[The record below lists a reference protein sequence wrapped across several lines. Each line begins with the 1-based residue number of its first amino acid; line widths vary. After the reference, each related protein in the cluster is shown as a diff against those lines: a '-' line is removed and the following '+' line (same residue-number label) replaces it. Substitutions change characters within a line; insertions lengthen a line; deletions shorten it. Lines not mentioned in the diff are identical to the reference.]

1 MTLAGLEEAQV
12 LLVLDLVSN
21 AVVVAAGTATYGS
34 SGTKFNPPWG
44 SSLESSGGVEGA
56 AGHSRHFI
64 GIHGSRAR
72 SGGQDGQPHD
82 PLPPTYFIFPWTTP
96 SEVAGF
102 SSIQLVAEMRLHPPF
117 LFMEPLS
124 QEAPLKNRRLPRNS
138 GHGFQS
144 NYRYFPCLPSL
155 PIDTHPPFQ
164 AHTRAPISP
173 STATTFT
180 PHLSSCSLLCPTII
194 PGIHFHNCLSNLL
207 YSFTPFSR
215 FYALPQLSSIISLMY
230 ALHLIFV
237 SRSIQIFSSHPTEI
251 FIILLLP
258 L

>member
-1 MTLAGLEEAQV
+1 MA
-12 LLVLDLVSN
+12 LLGPNSIPHGAPVSSP
-21 AVVVAAGTATYGS
+21 VVESRGQQGTVGIS
-34 SGTKFNPPWG
+34 SGSMVLGQGVEVRMASHMIPYPQHTS
-44 SSLESSGGVEGA
+44 SSL
-56 AGHSRHFI
+56 
-64 GIHGSRAR
+64 
-72 SGGQDGQPHD
+72 GQPH
-82 PLPPTYFIFPWTTP
+82 L
-96 SEVAGF
+96 EVAGF

-144 NYRYFPCLPSL
+144 NYHYFPCLPSL

-164 AHTRAPISP
+164 AHTCAPISP

-207 YSFTPFSR
+207 YSFIPFSR